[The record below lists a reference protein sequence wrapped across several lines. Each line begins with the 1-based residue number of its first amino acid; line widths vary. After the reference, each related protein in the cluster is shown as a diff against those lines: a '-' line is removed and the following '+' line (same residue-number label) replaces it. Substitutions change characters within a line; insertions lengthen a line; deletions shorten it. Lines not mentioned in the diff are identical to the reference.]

1 MGRRYGVLWWCPYP
15 QPQYTALTNPPI
27 PCAGSAMHKIY
38 SAPGAP
44 LVRST
49 VDPSKLVPYTKSQ
62 GEKGA

>member
-1 MGRRYGVLWWCPYP
+1 
-15 QPQYTALTNPPI
+15 
-27 PCAGSAMHKIY
+27 MHKIY